1 MDTPPS
7 RTLFGIENTDQVHR
21 SGFRERLVMRWA
33 EKLAAGR
40 LTIEFPS
47 GARKD
52 FEGATPGPHAMLT
65 IKDLDV
71 VIRLLF
77 AGDIGFAEGY
87 MAGEWETPD
96 LSTLLTFGALNRPA
110 VSGAL
115 GRPGIVSFLNRI
127 RHGLRANTPKGSRRN
142 IAAHY
147 DLGNDFYGLWLD
159 ETMTYSSA
167 LFTCMDTPMAT
178 AQRDKYL
185 RIAAALDLRPGDRV
199 LEIGCGWG
207 GFAEI
212 AAQEFG
218 CQVLCLTL
226 SAEQASYARERMD
239 RAGLMDRVEIR
250 VQDYREITGE
260 YDKIVSIEMFEAVG
274 EPYWRIYLE
283 QLKALL
289 KPGGKA
295 ALQIITIDDDH
306 FRAYRRDPDFVQR
319 YIFPGGM
326 LPSPEAFTAVVA
338 ERGLTITDR
347 FFFGSSYAETMR
359 RWHHGFQE
367 NWHEISKLGFDNRF
381 YRMWRYYMAYCEAG
395 FETGIIDVGQFVIER
410 K

>member
-1 MDTPPS
+1 MNTPSS
-7 RTLFGIENTDQVHR
+7 RTLPAIENTDQARRAGV
-21 SGFRERLVMRWA
+21 RERLVMRWA
-33 EKLAAGR
+33 KQLAVGR
-40 LTIEFPS
+40 LTVEFPS

-52 FEGATPGPHAMLT
+52 FEGAMPGPHAVLKL
-65 IKDLDV
+65 KDLGV
-71 VIRLLF
+71 VTRLLF

-96 LSTLLTFGALNRPA
+96 LPALLTFGALNRPA

-147 DLGNDFYGLWLD
+147 DLGNDFYSLWLD

-167 LFTCMDTPMAT
+167 LFTRMDAPMAA

-185 RIAAALDLRPGDRV
+185 RIAAELDLRPGDRV

-212 AAQEFG
+212 AAREFG
-218 CQVLCLTL
+218 CRVLCLTL
-226 SAEQASYARERMD
+226 SAEQAAYARARMD
-239 RAGLMDRVEIR
+239 NAGLKGCVEIR
-250 VQDYREITGE
+250 VQDYREVSGE

-274 EPYWRIYLE
+274 EPYWRVYLDR
-283 QLKALL
+283 LKALL
-289 KPGGKA
+289 NPGGKA

-326 LPSPEAFTAVVA
+326 LPSPEAFAAVVA
-338 ERGLTITDR
+338 ERGLAITDR
-347 FFFGSSYAETMR
+347 YFFGPSYAETMR
-359 RWHHGFQE
+359 RWHRAFQE
-367 NWHEISKLGFDNRF
+367 NWPEIRKLGFDDRF

-395 FETGIIDVGQFVIER
+395 FKTGIIDVGQFVIER